1 MFQSVRAKRRERAA
15 AEVHL
20 APMIDMVFIL
30 LIFFLV
36 TTTFTRETGVDVR
49 RPRAAT
55 ATALDDRSLRV
66 GIDAEGRAFVDQR
79 RIDLFALRA
88 LVERRV
94 QATPDLS
101 IVLVADESTDTGA
114 LIAVMDECRT
124 AGAERIAVA
133 SRRE

>member
-1 MFQSVRAKRRERAA
+1 MFQGVRRRRRERVV
-15 AEVHL
+15 AEVQI
-20 APMIDMVFIL
+20 APLIDMVFIL

-55 ATALDDRSLRV
+55 AIALDDTSLRI
-66 GIDAEGRAFVDQR
+66 GIDPEGRTFVDQR
-79 RIDLFALRA
+79 RIDLLALRA

-94 QATPDLS
+94 QATPDLA
-101 IVLVADESTDTGA
+101 IVIVADESTDTGA
-114 LIAVMDECRT
+114 LIAVMDECRS

-133 SRRE
+133 SRKE